1 MTSDST
7 GATVIVTPPPTPN
20 GPLHLGHL
28 SGPYVAADVAARVA
42 RARGQRVVTMT
53 GVDYHQNYVLARAR
67 VADRPVE
74 AVAAD
79 YIAQIR
85 DVFGAARID
94 YDVFINPAGDA
105 DYREAV
111 TDLFAGLL
119 DAGDLPLEPARMAG
133 CEECGRTLHHAY
145 VAGAC
150 AVCGAGSNGGTCEAC
165 AAFTSALNLV
175 DAACTGCG
183 GAPRPLPDP
192 VPVLRLEAYRGRLLE
207 IWSRTDLPPRVWRLI
222 RHYLAAGLPDVALSY
237 PTDWGIELT
246 AGPVAGQRLDV
257 WAEMA
262 LGYAYA
268 VARAVD
274 DTAVPERP
282 VTMAACAK
290 AWQGVDRLWF
300 FEGIDNVFYYA
311 IMFPALLDAL
321 GVPAEK
327 VGLVVNEFYRLTGA
341 KFSTS
346 RNHAVWAH
354 EFLQQED
361 PGLLR
366 LYLSWD
372 RPDRHESDFNL
383 PAYREFAD
391 WAAAVLA
398 GEASVLPPGLAAAE
412 LARAER
418 AVDLAGF
425 DAPLAVRCLLAGRVA
440 DPPRADLL
448 LASFTGADRAE

>member
-1 MTSDST
+1 M
-7 GATVIVTPPPTPN
+7 IIEP
-20 GPLHLGHL
+20 
-28 SGPYVAADVAARVA
+28 AADA
-42 RARGQRVVTMT
+42 
-53 GVDYHQNYVLARAR
+53 
-67 VADRPVE
+67 P
-74 AVAAD
+74 
-79 YIAQIR
+79 
-85 DVFGAARID
+85 
-94 YDVFINPAGDA
+94 
-105 DYREAV
+105 YRQAV
-111 TDLFAGLL
+111 TDLFTGLL
-119 DAGDLPLEPARMAG
+119 DAGDLPLEPARMARCDG
-133 CEECGRTLHHAY
+133 CDRTMHHAY
-145 VAGAC
+145 VAGTC
-150 AVCGAGSNGGTCEAC
+150 AICGSGSNGGTCEGC
-165 AAFTSALNLV
+165 GTFTSALNLV

-183 GAPRPLPDP
+183 GVPRPLPEP

-222 RHYLAAGLPDVALSY
+222 RHYLAVGLPDVVLSY

-246 AGPVAGQRLDV
+246 AGPVAGHRLDV

-262 LGYAYA
+262 FGYAYG

-274 DTAVPERP
+274 DTAVRTHP

-346 RNHAVWAH
+346 RDHAVWARD
-354 EFLQQED
+354 FLDQED
-361 PGLLR
+361 PGLVR

-372 RPDRHESDFNL
+372 RPDRHQSDFNL
-383 PAYREFAD
+383 PAYREFTR
-391 WAAAVLA
+391 WATAVLA
-398 GEASVLPPGLAAAE
+398 GQVSVLPYPLAAAE
-412 LARAER
+412 LARAEH

-425 DAPLAVRCLLAGRVA
+425 DAPLAVRCLLAGRAA
-440 DPPRADLL
+440 DPARADRL
-448 LASFTGADRAE
+448 LAAFTGADHAG